1 MAKALMQHLEQFTHY
16 LDMPLTVEAV
26 LDQKT
31 MTIFEILALE
41 EGSVIKLNRSAGE
54 NIDLI
59 IGGTAAAF
67 AEVVIIDESM
77 GVRVTDMA
85 SEG

>member
-1 MAKALMQHLEQFTHY
+1 MIQFDQFDHY
-16 LDMPLTVEAV
+16 LDMPLSVEAV

-31 MTIFEILALE
+31 MTIFEILSLE

-59 IGGTAAAF
+59 IGGVAAAF
-67 AEVVIIDESM
+67 AEVVIIEESM
-77 GVRVTDMA
+77 GVRVTDLAMD
-85 SEG
+85 S

>member
-1 MAKALMQHLEQFTHY
+1 MLQPEQFDHY
-16 LDMPLTVEAV
+16 LDMPLSVEAV
-26 LDQKT
+26 LDEKT

-59 IGGTAAAF
+59 IGGNPAAF
-67 AEVVIIDESM
+67 GEVVIIDESM
-77 GVRVTDMA
+77 GVRVTDIAMDN
-85 SEG
+85 

>member
-1 MAKALMQHLEQFTHY
+1 MIQLDQFDHY
-16 LDMPLTVEAV
+16 LDMPLSVEAV

-31 MTIFEILALE
+31 MTIFEILSLE

-59 IGGTAAAF
+59 IGGVAAAF
-67 AEVVIIDESM
+67 AEVVIIEESM
-77 GVRVTDMA
+77 GVRVTDLAMD
-85 SEG
+85 S

>member
-1 MAKALMQHLEQFTHY
+1 
-16 LDMPLTVEAV
+16 
-26 LDQKT
+26 

-77 GVRVTDMA
+77 GVRVTDLA
-85 SEG
+85 TEN